1 MAVAFCGV
9 MSAFNCLPT
18 RQDVDISAQE
28 LENRTEA
35 VALFLNRADTE
46 ASARD
51 SIVTTCPELTLICVW
66 HENGKGMRMS

>member
-1 MAVAFCGV
+1 MGFMAT
-9 MSAFNCLPT
+9 N
-18 RQDVDISAQE
+18 QDVDISARE

-51 SIVTTCPELTLICVW
+51 SIVTTCQELSSWCAKKKAMIDAMVVYR
-66 HENGKGMRMS
+66 HV